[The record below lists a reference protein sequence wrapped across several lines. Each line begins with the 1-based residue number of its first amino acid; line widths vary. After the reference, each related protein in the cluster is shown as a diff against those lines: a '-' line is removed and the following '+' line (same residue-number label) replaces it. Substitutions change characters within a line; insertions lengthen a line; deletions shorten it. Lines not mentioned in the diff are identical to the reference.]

1 MKVVLFCGGQ
11 GLRLREY
18 SENIPKPMVPIGYR
32 PIMWHLMK
40 YYAHYGHTE
49 FILCLGYRA
58 DAIKEYFLSYKEA
71 VSNDFVLSGGGRDV
85 QLLGSD
91 ISNWKITFVDTGM
104 EANIGQRLRAVR
116 KHVDMD
122 EMFLANYAD
131 NLTDASL
138 PAMIDHLQNQPD
150 KVASFI
156 SVKPSQSFH
165 VVKLGDDGSGTEVA
179 DICPA
184 HDCGMMINGGFFVLR
199 REIFDHLRPGE
210 ELVIEPFQRLIKSKR
225 LATYRHEGF
234 WACMDT
240 FKEKQTLDDLYSHG
254 KSPWEVWKT
263 PLKEQPLRIVG

>member
-18 SENIPKPMVPIGYR
+18 SENVPKPMVPIEILRALRAHRFHPVPRLPCRCDQG
-32 PIMWHLMK
+32 ILLK
-40 YYAHYGHTE
+40 YN
-49 FILCLGYRA
+49 
-58 DAIKEYFLSYKEA
+58 EA
-71 VSNDFVLSGGGRDV
+71 VSNDFVLSEGGRDV
-85 QLLGSD
+85 KLLGSD

-116 KHVDMD
+116 QHLEGE

-138 PAMIDHLQNQPD
+138 PLMINHLVRQPD
-150 KVASFI
+150 KIASFI
-156 SVKPSQSFH
+156 TVKPSQSFH
-165 VVKLGDDGSGTEVA
+165 VVKLGDVAGGSEVH

-210 ELVIEPFQRLIKSKR
+210 ELVVEPFQRLIQAKR
-225 LATYRHEGF
+225 LATFRHDGF

-240 FKEKQTLDDLYSHG
+240 FKEKQVLEDLHARG
-254 KSPWEVWKT
+254 KSPWEVWKKPVLET
-263 PLKEQPLRIVG
+263 PMRIVG